1 MSEREQLENML
12 FLAREAGAKRMIRL
26 LEGELEDLDK
36 PKPQVIL
43 DAEVAAE
50 LGAASRTGHE
60 RLPSSPAT
68 PMALEQSSVD
78 MARVEKRAN
87 QALRVL
93 RNLRIKPRGR
103 Q

>member
-1 MSEREQLENML
+1 MRDREQLENML

-50 LGAASRTGHE
+50 LGAASRTGHQ
-60 RLPSSPAT
+60 RVPSSPAS
-68 PMALEQSSVD
+68 PMALEQSSMD
-78 MARVEKRAN
+78 MAAVEERAN
-87 QALRVL
+87 QTLRVL
-93 RNLRIKPRGR
+93 RNLGIKPRGK